1 MTWRQQYREA
11 SALTD
16 FRLEEA
22 IGALIQDAKAELVR
36 LGSEQD
42 DFSWEEAEAIAN
54 AESRLLTLRQAN
66 PTQLSEI
73 GRAEA
78 ERLCVLIDQRNNKSA
93 RGKGIEQNNLQRST
107 DAEEKERICRGF
119 FLRYC
124 ESQKT
129 RKCPSR
135 KEAFN
140 KLKREWR
147 DLSKEK
153 PELKCPCFSSFK
165 EYCKGL

>member
-1 MTWRQQYREA
+1 
-11 SALTD
+11 
-16 FRLEEA
+16 
-22 IGALIQDAKAELVR
+22 LVR

-107 DAEEKERICRGF
+107 DAKEKKRICRKF
-119 FLRYC
+119 FLGYC
-124 ESQKT
+124 KSQKA
-129 RKCPSR
+129 RKSPSR
-135 KEAFN
+135 QEAFK

-147 DLSKEK
+147 DLSKEQ
-153 PELKCPCFSSFK
+153 PELKSPCFSSFK
-165 EYCKGL
+165 DYCKGL